1 MADKIKLVQG
11 DTKPNLIVNLTDQT
25 TGLPIG
31 IVGATPRL
39 KLRASGSST
48 ISATLIGTPIAGF
61 LQEDGTV
68 NSNAPYNV
76 AGAGGRCVFAWT
88 TDSLAVAGDFD
99 GEVEITF
106 SDGSIQTVY
115 DLLKFKIRDQF

>member
-1 MADKIKLVQG
+1 MVDKIKLVQG

-25 TGLPIG
+25 TGVPIG

-39 KLRASGSST
+39 KLRQSGSST
-48 ISATLIGTPIAGF
+48 ISATLVGTPIVGF

-68 NSNAPYNV
+68 NSDAPYNV

-88 TDSLAVAGDFD
+88 TESLAVSGDFD